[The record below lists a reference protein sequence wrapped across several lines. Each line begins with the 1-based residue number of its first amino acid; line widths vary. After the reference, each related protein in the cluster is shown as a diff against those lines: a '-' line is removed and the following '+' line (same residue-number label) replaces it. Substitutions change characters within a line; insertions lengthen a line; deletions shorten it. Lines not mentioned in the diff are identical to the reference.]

1 MPINTYV
8 WYKELW
14 GVGGDIVWLWTGLVW
29 SRDVG
34 DLWPNAFKFHL
45 IRNTKPVSTHW
56 VSLVCVEMIECYS
69 PLILCTL
76 SGIVPHLIDWVHYIH
91 QTSLTHKCLCGSSL
105 LFLCK
110 LSLLSPFTCGL
121 FRYPAFFF
129 FYCLCTRCSLCL
141 HTDHSKALCALHP
154 LLWKCLLQ
162 SDHFNMEIRIIC
174 F

>member
-129 FYCLCTRCSLCL
+129 FLLFVYSLL
-141 HTDHSKALCALHP
+141 FVFAYRSFKGALRTPPIAVKMFVAEWP
-154 LLWKCLLQ
+154 FQ
-162 SDHFNMEIRIIC
+162 YGN
-174 F
+174 